1 MAHPNIDRTPGP
13 DVLRRRHPIALL
25 VSAAVLLIAGPAQS
39 AGPVVCPPDLQSCIV
54 TVDAPGTGGQSAGP
68 VVPVSAGNRTCVIDR
83 TGVVVPCVVDQ
94 WGWFNNLDDCYYRL
108 RDPQPPASEI
118 VWEGHYP
125 QGAVYNVTCVDPLGA
140 PGTSGGWT
148 WLASAPDGY
157 GATGITAGELAARAV
172 DAMQLRG
179 ASVGVAPPPGAEGLV
194 GVPVWMWTD
203 VTPTTW
209 GPNSATATVPGLSV
223 TATAQ
228 ASKIVWDMGDG
239 TKVTCANPGTKY
251 FAGGVASPSCGYVY
265 KRSSADQP
273 NDAYT
278 VTATTTW
285 VVTWTGGG
293 TTGSLTVTRAST
305 TTIRIGELQVLV
317 TG

>member
-1 MAHPNIDRTPGP
+1 LGDLDVGRTPGL
-13 DVLRRRHPIALL
+13 DVLTARLVGAIA
-25 VSAAVLLIAGPAQS
+25 
-39 AGPVVCPPDLQSCIV
+39 V
-54 TVDAPGTGGQSAGP
+54 TVLCGVAVSPAVAGAAPVECPIMQG
-68 VVPVSAGNRTCVIDR
+68 
-83 TGVVVPCVVDQ
+83 PCVVRVVDPGSVGAPPAANPPDSAVRTCAVPGSTRSVPCTDPL
-94 WGWFNNLDDCYYRL
+94 WGWFNNADGCYYKAL
-108 RDPQPPASEI
+108 SGPLAPDDPVYGGDPKGKI
-118 VWEGHYP
+118 VYQVECLLP
-125 QGAVYNVTCVDPLGA
+125 QGGSR
-140 PGTSGGWT
+140 SGGWVAL
-148 WLASAPDGY
+148 LATPSGFGSVTTTPAD
-157 GATGITAGELAARAV
+157 LAQEAL
-172 DAMQLRG
+172 DHMQLSG
-179 ASVGVAPPPGAEGLV
+179 ASVGIAPPPGSEGLV

-203 VTPTTW
+203 VTPITW

-251 FAGGVASPSCGYVY
+251 FPGGVTSPTCGHVY
-265 KRSSADQP
+265 KRSSAGQP

>member
-1 MAHPNIDRTPGP
+1 
-13 DVLRRRHPIALL
+13 VLRGR
-25 VSAAVLLIAGPAQS
+25 IAGAIAVAMLFTGALATAAAAGAPVACPISDGACFVHVVDQAS
-39 AGPVVCPPDLQSCIV
+39 AGPSTTGDP
-54 TVDAPGTGGQSAGP
+54 VDRGA
-68 VVPVSAGNRTCVIDR
+68 RTCTVPGSTR
-83 TGVVVPCVVDQ
+83 SVPCTDPL
-94 WGWFNNLDDCYYRL
+94 WGWFNNADGCYYKALAGPLAPDNPVYEGSPEGKIVYQRQCL
-108 RDPQPPASEI
+108 LPA
-118 VWEGHYP
+118 
-125 QGAVYNVTCVDPLGA
+125 
-140 PGTSGGWT
+140 GGSWSNG
-148 WLASAPDGY
+148 WVALLASPSGMGSVTTTPAD
-157 GATGITAGELAARAV
+157 LAVEAV
-172 DAMQLRG
+172 KQLALRG
-179 ASVGVAPPPGAEGLV
+179 AEIGIAPPPGSEGLV
-194 GVPVWMWTD
+194 GLPVWMWTD

-251 FAGGVASPSCGYVY
+251 FRDGVTSPTCGYVY
-265 KRSSADQP
+265 KRSSAGQP

-293 TTGSLTVTRAST
+293 TSGSLTVTRASS